1 MKYLAAQDKVC
12 SETGKQKFEV
22 CSEKVTMKWE
32 CVGTHT
38 ASGPE
43 EEPGDKPQFMEA
55 STGCSEPGWS

>member
-1 MKYLAAQDKVC
+1 MNYLEAQDKVC

-32 CVGTHT
+32 RVGTHR

-43 EEPGDKPQFMEA
+43 EEPGDKPSVHGNKHGLF
-55 STGCSEPGWS
+55 